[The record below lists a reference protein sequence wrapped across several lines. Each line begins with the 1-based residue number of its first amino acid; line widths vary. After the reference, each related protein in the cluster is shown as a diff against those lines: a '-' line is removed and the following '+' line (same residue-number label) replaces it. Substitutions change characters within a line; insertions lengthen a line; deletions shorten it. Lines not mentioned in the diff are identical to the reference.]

1 MKLPLLCP
9 VFRIFTIAVLRGAA
23 VTAMIVAPSVST
35 AAEKA
40 APPAILP
47 QQEKGI
53 CTKELQSVI
62 DACHATGGGFVRI
75 PAGRYLAGTIRL
87 KSGVHLLLEPGAV
100 LLGSQNLD
108 DYDKDVVGN
117 IEAPSFNRCL
127 IYAENASDI
136 GLEGPGYVDGQ
147 GDPKVYRF
155 SHDPKH
161 VPERPTLIRLVDCK
175 DVRFSQINLRNAAA
189 WCCHLVGCERVWIDR
204 CSINSHLNGNNDG
217 FDLDT
222 CRDVFIRDCLLETGD
237 DAICFKSTRLQP
249 SENLVI
255 SGCNITSKTAGV
267 KFGTSSAGG
276 FRNILVQD
284 CIFKHCG
291 MGTLK
296 VLCVDGGHLEGVHF
310 SNLIMEECEG
320 PIFIRLGGR
329 GVVFDRP
336 KEIVYDRSDV
346 KEKPAPVGSLRDCS
360 FRNIR
365 ATVRTKDPARAGIMI
380 TGIPGA
386 CVENIRFENVEI
398 TLPGGGSEADAARKV
413 SEDERRYPE
422 QFFFGTLP
430 SSAVFVRH
438 ARNVS
443 FTNLQITLQQPDARS
458 PFHCEDVE
466 QIAVEQSGWRISPE
480 THFQPIQVR

>member
-1 MKLPLLCP
+1 MKPTLRNLPL
-9 VFRIFTIAVLRGAA
+9 AALRTAA
-23 VTAMIVAPSVST
+23 VTALMLLPAVSIAT
-35 AAEKA
+35 ATSDSQM
-40 APPAILP
+40 ILP
-47 QQEKGI
+47 KQEKGL
-53 CTKELQSVI
+53 CTKELQAAI
-62 DACHATGGGFVRI
+62 DACSQSGGGFVRI
-75 PAGRYLAGTIRL
+75 PAGRYLTGTIRL
-87 KSGVHLLLEPGAV
+87 KSGVHLELGPGAV
-100 LLGSQNLD
+100 LLGSQNID
-108 DYDKDVVGN
+108 DYDKDIVGN

-136 GLEGPGYVDGQ
+136 GLEGPGSVDGQ

-155 SHDPKH
+155 SHDPKK

-175 DVRFSQINLRNAAA
+175 NVRFSQINLRNAAA
-189 WCCHLVGCERVWIDR
+189 WCCHLMGCERVWIDR
-204 CSINSHLNGNNDG
+204 CTINSHLNGNNDG

-249 SENLVI
+249 SENFVI

-296 VLCVDGGHLEGVHF
+296 VLCVDGGRLEGIHF
-310 SNLIMEECEG
+310 NNLIMEECEG

-336 KEIVYDRSDV
+336 KEIVYDRADV
-346 KEKPAPVGSLRDCS
+346 KEKPAPVGTLRDCS
-360 FRNIR
+360 FRNIH
-365 ATVRTKDPARAGIMI
+365 ATVRTNNLARSGVMI

-398 TLPGGGSEADAARKV
+398 SLPGGGSETDAARKV
-413 SEDERRYPE
+413 PEDERRYPE

-430 SSAVFVRH
+430 SSSVFVRH

-443 FTNLQITLQQPDARS
+443 FKNLQITLQQPDGRS

-466 QIAVEQSGWRISPE
+466 QIAVDQSGWRTSPE
-480 THFQPIQVR
+480 RHFQPIQLK